1 MSQSLSRVQALVLGL
16 VVVLGL
22 TAGGYG
28 LFRVADKQGLWTDTT
43 ELTVGF
49 PEAHDITPGT
59 VVRIRGVDA
68 GQVVAVEY
76 PDHDGPDAAVTVRM
90 KVDAKFAG
98 RLYADASAIAHST
111 GIVGS
116 QVIAVHPGTAAT
128 GPLVGGRLA
137 AKEAPS
143 LAQAAGKL
151 NDAADEVRGLVRD
164 ARGGSGTLGKLLTD
178 DKLYTEITSLA
189 QDSRA
194 MVKRADGAID
204 AVESKVS
211 DVDRFV
217 QDGRDTLRSVRQGT
231 DAVRKMPII
240 RGYVTDAAALLVRP
254 ALKRDA
260 MIFNVKDLFE
270 SPGSAILSGT
280 GETHLTNVAG
290 WVKESSAKSE
300 VVVAGLCGVGDKTQ
314 TAESAAEL
322 TKKQA
327 EVVLEYIK
335 ASRAHRTGW
344 FSSREATALGLGF
357 GPSPV
362 ATDPS
367 DPTYSYVQIVL
378 FSPP

>member
-1 MSQSLSRVQALVLGL
+1 MSQSLSRAQALVLGL

-22 TAGGYG
+22 AAGGYG

-98 RLYADASAIAHST
+98 RLYADASAMAHST

-116 QVIAVHPGTAAT
+116 QVIAVHPGTAAA
-128 GPLVGGRLA
+128 GPLVGGKLTP
-137 AKEAPS
+137 KEAPS

-151 NDAADEVRGLVRD
+151 TEVADEVKGLVRD

-178 DKLYTEITSLA
+178 DTLYAEIAGLA
-189 QDSRA
+189 HDSRL
-194 MVKRADGAID
+194 MVKRADGAIGG
-204 AVESKVS
+204 VEAKVA

-231 DAVRKMPII
+231 DAVQKMPLI

-254 ALKRDA
+254 DLKREA
-260 MIFNVKDLFE
+260 MAFNVVDLFE
-270 SPGSAILSGT
+270 PGTAILTDG
-280 GETHLTNVAG
+280 GRGHLANVAA
-290 WVKESSAKSE
+290 WVKGSSEKGE
-300 VVVAGLCGVGDKTQ
+300 LVVTGLCAAADKTQ
-314 TAESAAEL
+314 TAASAAEL

-327 EVVLEYIK
+327 EVVLEAIK
-335 ASRAHRTGW
+335 SSRAHRTGW
-344 FSSREATALGLGF
+344 FSSRKATAIGLGF

-362 ATDPS
+362 AADV
-367 DPTYSYVQIVL
+367 TYSHVQVVL

>member
-1 MSQSLSRVQALVLGL
+1 MSQSLSRAQALVLGL

-22 TAGGYG
+22 AAGGYG

-98 RLYADASAIAHST
+98 RLYADASAMAHST

-116 QVIAVHPGTAAT
+116 QVIAVHPGTAAA
-128 GPLVGGRLA
+128 GPLVGGKLTP
-137 AKEAPS
+137 KEAPS

-151 NDAADEVRGLVRD
+151 NEVADEVKGLVRD

-178 DKLYTEITSLA
+178 DKLYAEITGLA
-189 QDSRA
+189 HDSRL
-194 MVKRADGAID
+194 MVKRADGAIGG
-204 AVESKVS
+204 VEAKVA

-231 DAVRKMPII
+231 DAVQKMPLI

-254 ALKRDA
+254 DLKREALDYN
-260 MIFNVKDLFE
+260 MKGLFE
-270 SPGSAILSGT
+270 PGTAILTADGQS
-280 GETHLTNVAG
+280 HLTVAAG
-290 WVKESSAKSE
+290 WVKESSTKSE
-300 VVVAGLCGVGDKTQ
+300 VVVVARCAPTDATQ
-314 TAESAAEL
+314 TGASAAEL

-327 EVVLEYIK
+327 EVALEYIK
-335 ASRAHRTGW
+335 ASRAHRTSW
-344 FSSREATALGLGF
+344 FSSRKATALGLGF
-357 GPSPV
+357 APSPV
-362 ATDPS
+362 VGDPA
-367 DPTYSYVQIVL
+367 DVSYLQVVL

>member
-1 MSQSLSRVQALVLGL
+1 MSQSLSRAQALVLGL

-22 TAGGYG
+22 MAGGYG

-98 RLYADASAIAHST
+98 RLFADASAMAHST

-116 QVIAVHPGTAAT
+116 QVIAVHPGTAAA
-128 GPLVGGRLA
+128 GPLTGGKLTP
-137 AKEAPS
+137 KEAPS

-151 NDAADEVRGLVRD
+151 NEVADEVKGLVRD

-178 DKLYTEITSLA
+178 DKLYTEITGLA
-189 QDSRA
+189 HDSRL
-194 MVKRADGAID
+194 MVKRADVAIGG
-204 AVESKVS
+204 VEAKVA

-231 DAVRKMPII
+231 DAVQKMPLI

-254 ALKRDA
+254 DLKREALDYN
-260 MIFNVKDLFE
+260 MKGLFE
-270 SPGSAILSGT
+270 PGTAILTADGQS
-280 GETHLTNVAG
+280 HLTVAAG
-290 WVKESSAKSE
+290 WIKESSTKSE
-300 VVVAGLCGVGDKTQ
+300 VVVVARCVPTDATQ
-314 TAESAAEL
+314 TGASAAEL

-327 EVVLEYIK
+327 EVALEYIK
-335 ASRAHRTGW
+335 ASRAHRTSW
-344 FSSREATALGLGF
+344 FSSRKATALGLGF
-357 GPSPV
+357 APSPV
-362 ATDPS
+362 VGDPAAV
-367 DPTYSYVQIVL
+367 SYLQVVL

>member
-1 MSQSLSRVQALVLGL
+1 MSQSLSRAQALVLGL
-16 VVVLGL
+16 VVLLALGA
-22 TAGGYG
+22 TGYG
-28 LFRVADKQGLWTDTT
+28 LFAVAGKQGLWADTT

-76 PDHDGPDAAVTVRM
+76 PDHDGAGAAVTVRM

-98 RLYADASAIAHST
+98 RLYADASAMAHST

-116 QVIAVHPGTAAT
+116 QVIAIHPGTPAA
-128 GPLVGGRLA
+128 GPLHDGKLA

-143 LAQAAGKL
+143 LAQSAAKL

-164 ARGGSGTLGKLLTD
+164 ARSGNGTLGKLLTD
-178 DKLYTEITSLA
+178 DKLYAEITGLA
-189 QDSRA
+189 KDSRK
-194 MVKRADGAID
+194 MVARADGAID
-204 AVESKVS
+204 EVEAKAA
-211 DVDRFV
+211 DVDKFV

-231 DAVRKMPII
+231 DAVQKMPII

-254 ALKRDA
+254 DLKREA
-260 MIFNVKDLFE
+260 MIYNVKDLFE
-270 SPGSAILSGT
+270 PGTALLTDAGR
-280 GETHLTNVAG
+280 THLAAVAG
-290 WVKESSAKSE
+290 WVKESSTKSE
-300 VVVAGLCGVGDKTQ
+300 VVVAALCGTGDKTQ
-314 TAESAAEL
+314 TAASAAEL

-327 EVVLEYIK
+327 EAVLVAIK
-335 ASRAHRTGW
+335 GSKAHRTGW
-344 FSSREATALGLGF
+344 FSSRKTTALGLGF

-362 ATDPS
+362 ATDPT

>member
-16 VVVLGL
+16 VVLLGL
-22 TAGGYG
+22 TAAGFG
-28 LFRVADKQGLWTDTT
+28 LFAVAGKQGLWSDTT

-76 PDHDGPDAAVTVRM
+76 PDHDGTNAAVTVRM

-98 RLYADASAIAHST
+98 RLYADASAMAHST

-116 QVIAVHPGTAAT
+116 QVIAIHPGSVAA
-128 GPLVGGRLA
+128 GPLVDGKLA

-143 LAQAAGKL
+143 LAQSAAKL

-164 ARGGSGTLGKLLTD
+164 ARSGNGTLGKLLTD
-178 DKLYTEITSLA
+178 DKLYTEITGLA
-189 QDSRA
+189 RDSRK
-194 MVKRADGAID
+194 MVARADGALD
-204 AVESKVS
+204 EVEAKVA
-211 DVDRFV
+211 DVDKFV

-231 DAVRKMPII
+231 DAVQKLPII
-240 RGYVTDAAALLVRP
+240 RGYVTDSAALMVRP
-254 ALKRDA
+254 ELKRETL
-260 MIFNVKDLFE
+260 IFNVKDVFQ
-270 SPGSAILSGT
+270 PGTAIIADIARP
-280 GETHLTNVAG
+280 HLDNVAN
-290 WVKESSAKSE
+290 WVKASSTKSE
-300 VVVAGLCGVGDKTQ
+300 IVVVGRCSSSDKTQ
-314 TAESAAEL
+314 TATSATEL

-327 EVVLEYIK
+327 EAALAYIK
-335 ASRAHRTGW
+335 ASKSHRTGW
-344 FSSREATALGLGF
+344 FSSRKMTAIGLGM

-362 ATDPS
+362 VS
-367 DPTYSYVQIVL
+367 DPPDTSYVQFVM